1 MTPAPGGFRH
11 RKAQEQQQQNQIRQQ
26 QENQRDHNRAIADAH
41 KAEQRESRR
50 RARSSEPR
58 VTGPAH
64 MPRIPSMNPQL
75 ASPTFKTKSTLM
87 FNTCSRKRRRQVP
100 RDMPVDSASVAESA
114 SSSTVKSDKGK
125 KPRSSFL
132 AAAMSAALAAMAPS
146 KKKHKEDKHQ
156 DAAKKKGKPKMEFK
170 IKFGSDATDPK
181 HSLDK
186 VKLDI
191 GQLAE
196 TALMFKVKD
205 KDGVEHEVPLQ
216 VPLSLASSK
225 LKSKGKPASASTS
238 DHEPASSSS
247 SRSNSIPQSPVT
259 TESEDSDGMASL
271 TTPPDN
277 RSLSHIQA
285 KVRSSPSSPLSPIS
299 PARTTLQHTVS
310 VPHVAQE
317 QPDVGRSLTAESLE
331 VARPRVVPRS
341 SRCKIEFYPL
351 SHTIGPGV
359 SPDWSVGDQ
368 CTLLPTS
375 FEDYHHGYMRAT
387 VPGRGDPS
395 LLPLFSVS
403 ARTVHYSAAPF
414 LPHSVPI
421 VAHAMDQ
428 HTSTSLAGSRPP
440 IFVCDSSMGIQ
451 MLNLP
456 SSQWANEPI
465 SMNRLTLSAVS
476 QTVRNPEITDLFQG
490 WTGSSRFAMGYIPR
504 THSLYLVG
512 GGRSAKHQMSVIDI
526 ESGWIGPADCPY
538 PGWTNHTV
546 IHVDGGLY
554 AGSGGTSSRRFAHLD
569 PREKQWN
576 KLNKWDAVSNFNLRT
591 QLVHDQHS
599 QSIIKM
605 AVGGNLRQVASS
617 AELYDIRA
625 AKWMALVER
634 FPGLAGSGGEGVQY
648 LGRSIVRNVGL
659 SMMWLGDTSWLT
671 PSWYPV
677 MVIDAV
683 SQVGGQE
690 SLALWDMVG
699 DRCMRYDQVDSEGT
713 TATPWRSAGAPVL
726 CGHDP
731 SAGYISIA
739 RSQADECMVR
749 RIVLGPEVSM
759 EV

>member
-1 MTPAPGGFRH
+1 
-11 RKAQEQQQQNQIRQQ
+11 
-26 QENQRDHNRAIADAH
+26 
-41 KAEQRESRR
+41 
-50 RARSSEPR
+50 
-58 VTGPAH
+58 

-100 RDMPVDSASVAESA
+100 RV
-114 SSSTVKSDKGK
+114 SSPHHQPARRIPNQRICRWIQQVWPNRRRH
-125 KPRSSFL
+125 PRSSRTRARSLGHRFWQQPCRRRLRPWPHPRRSTRKTSTRMRQRRRASQRWSSKSSL
-132 AAAMSAALAAMAPS
+132 ALTQPIPSSRQPLRLHQRDHQSITSQLEKTLLAS
-146 KKKHKEDKHQ
+146 
-156 DAAKKKGKPKMEFK
+156 
-170 IKFGSDATDPK
+170 
-181 HSLDK
+181 SLDK
-186 VKLDI
+186 VKLDF

-196 TALMFKVKD
+196 NALMFKVTD

-277 RSLSHIQA
+277 RSLSHIQR

-299 PARTTLQHTVS
+299 PARTTLQRPVS
-310 VPHVAQE
+310 VPQVAQE
-317 QPDVGRSLTAESLE
+317 QPDVSRSLTAESLE

-403 ARTVHYSAAPF
+403 ARSVHYSAAPF

-625 AKWMALVER
+625 AKWMPLVER

-671 PSWYPV
+671 PSWCPV

-713 TATPWRSAGAPVL
+713 AATPWRSAGAPVL

-731 SAGYISIA
+731 SAGYVSIA